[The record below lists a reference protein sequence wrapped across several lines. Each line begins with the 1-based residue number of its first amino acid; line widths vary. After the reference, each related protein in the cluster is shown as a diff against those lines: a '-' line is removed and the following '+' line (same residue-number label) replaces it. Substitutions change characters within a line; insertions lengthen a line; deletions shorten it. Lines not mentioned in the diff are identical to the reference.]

1 MNMTVAMPSCPWR
14 TILRLSIDDG
24 RSTVI
29 FMIQLTT
36 RDVEKIAALVFEV
49 PEGDELALRAR
60 LENLRKKGC
69 PHGLVTGRGKV
80 ARFDFGQLIDV
91 SVALA
96 LIDAGLS
103 PDYAVSAVEDT
114 DGAIRECFE
123 LLARQKPSSDDLN
136 AALLTPWDDC
146 EWPGERPVTA
156 SCTMHRLLSG
166 PRDEAYR
173 VATWEVFE
181 ASSYLHLVGM
191 GLSAVHIDV
200 GTLFVKLVKAIAH
213 IKGVEGVALALDL
226 LARATDHV
234 VHP

>member
-1 MNMTVAMPSCPWR
+1 MTVTIPSSPIR
-14 TILRLSIDDG
+14 TLFSLSRFDG
-24 RSTVI
+24 KANVI
-29 FMIQLTT
+29 FMIQLST
-36 RDVEKIAALVFEV
+36 REVEKIVAYVFEV
-49 PEGDELALRAR
+49 PEADELALRAR

-136 AALLTPWDDC
+136 AALLAPWHDC

-173 VATWEVFE
+173 VATWAVFE
-181 ASSYLHLVGM
+181 ASGDLHPVGI
-191 GLSAVHIDV
+191 GLSAVRIDV

-234 VHP
+234 FHP